1 MLTSEGISWLFEPKR
16 RRGRRSPKSSK
27 IGVHKLQSDVR
38 TDMSTHHVS
47 SIQFNLLLALL
58 IACTK
63 ATLVVLYFMHL
74 RWSEKLNWAFAGM
87 SIFFLILLIGMTFD
101 DFLTRGW
108 IAQPKGWLA
117 LTAH

>member
-1 MLTSEGISWLFEPKR
+1 
-16 RRGRRSPKSSK
+16 
-27 IGVHKLQSDVR
+27 
-38 TDMSTHHVS
+38 MSTHHVS
-47 SIQFNLLLALL
+47 SIQFNLRIFAALIVLTIITAASDYVNLGPFNLLLTLL

-117 LTAH
+117 LTGH